1 VNVDT
6 SGSLSARA
14 PVERRRLPRMTTTI
28 PAFIRI
34 HDDLPLHPCTVL
46 DISVTGG
53 RLRLDNEIM
62 VPDQFVLLFT
72 PTGTVQRQCRVVW
85 RQDCY
90 LGVAFAG
97 RFDPHMPGIEQ
108 K

>member
-1 VNVDT
+1 
-6 SGSLSARA
+6 
-14 PVERRRLPRMTTTI
+14 MTTTI

-46 DISVTGG
+46 DVSVNGG
-53 RLRLDNEIM
+53 RLRLDAEAM

-72 PTGTVQRQCRVVW
+72 RSGTVQRQCRVIW

-97 RFDPHMPGIEQ
+97 KFDPHIPGIEQ

>member
-1 VNVDT
+1 MNV
-6 SGSLSARA
+6 GA
-14 PVERRRLPRMTTTI
+14 PIHGPVDRRRFPRMGTTI
-28 PAFIRI
+28 PALIRI
-34 HDDLPLHPCTVL
+34 HDDLPLQPCTVL
-46 DISVTGG
+46 DVSPSGG
-53 RLRLDNEIM
+53 RIRLEVDAR

-97 RFDPHMPGIEQ
+97 RFDAHLPGT
-108 K
+108 